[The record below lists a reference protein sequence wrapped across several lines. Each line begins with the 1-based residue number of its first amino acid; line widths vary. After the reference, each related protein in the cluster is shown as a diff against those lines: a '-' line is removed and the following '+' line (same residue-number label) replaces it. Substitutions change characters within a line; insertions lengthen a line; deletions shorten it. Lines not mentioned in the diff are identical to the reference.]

1 MTGRI
6 SDDSDIGLWGE
17 NMPRP
22 VTSGWE
28 TNSSISSQSKIEEI
42 VIFDVDLRSHL
53 YDDGELNVL
62 VTYLDRKWTGNKIT
76 EEEKEAP
83 AGTVTI
89 NGGNL
94 SLHLDGLV
102 FGDKQDK
109 EIAII
114 GRGFRGEKNG
124 TLNIDSS
131 LSVWFE
137 GKDPV
142 ARDKRISTCQSF
154 SDQWLHIGAR

>member
-1 MTGRI
+1 MNGKVLTVTGRI

-62 VTYLDRKWTGNKIT
+62 VTYLD
-76 EEEKEAP
+76 
-83 AGTVTI
+83 
-89 NGGNL
+89 GNL